1 VRRVKQRLKRL
12 VQGWFPE
19 RQILLRGEGGV
30 RAAHLKST
38 HQCALVLGLGLLLL
52 WSAAAP
58 LACLALWHGRESAA
72 HQAST
77 LRAALDGAQDDLG
90 AIKAQNA
97 ALAASS
103 ASAASEA
110 SAFTENAAHQLDTLD
125 AQTKAAIATV
135 NGIISATGISPAR
148 AVRPQSALPA
158 APSQN
163 QAATLHED
171 LVHLAALSAFL
182 RKMPLARP
190 VTQMTMSSPFGY
202 RPDPWTGV
210 REFHVGIDLCGPE
223 GSPVYATAPGIVT
236 FAGVQTGYGEIIEI
250 DHGYGLST
258 RYSHLDRILVHPGD
272 KVALHEEIGLL
283 GNTGWSTGPHLLYE
297 TRLDGA
303 PENPLNFLK
312 VSANEV
318 QD

>member
-1 VRRVKQRLKRL
+1 
-12 VQGWFPE
+12 
-19 RQILLRGEGGV
+19 
-30 RAAHLKST
+30 
-38 HQCALVLGLGLLLL
+38 
-52 WSAAAP
+52 
-58 LACLALWHGRESAA
+58 SAA
-72 HQAST
+72 HQ
-77 LRAALDGAQDDLG
+77 LGALDA
-90 AIKAQNA
+90 
-97 ALAASS
+97 
-103 ASAASEA
+103 E
-110 SAFTENAAHQLDTLD
+110 TR
-125 AQTKAAIATV
+125 AAIATV

-148 AVRPQSALPA
+148 AVRPQSSLPA

-163 QAATLHED
+163 QATALHKD
-171 LVHLAALSAFL
+171 LAQLAALSEFL

-190 VTQMTMSSPFGY
+190 VTQMAMSSPFGY
-202 RPDPWTGV
+202 RPDPWTGA
-210 REFHVGIDLCGPE
+210 REFHVGIDLRGPE
-223 GSPVYATAPGIVT
+223 GTPVYATAPGIVI

-258 RYSHLDRILVHPGD
+258 RYSHLDRILVRRGD